1 MKNESSEKVAGRI
14 FSSEDYQSSDEVSK
28 GLATTHEQ
36 ATDSLTEGT
45 IDGVMENVKGKD
57 ISLKKKQ

>member
-57 ISLKKKQ
+57 IPLKKKQ